1 LGGIIV
7 SPKQLRIGQISY
19 TNTLP
24 VYFFF
29 QEERF
34 QEKIDFIQQVP
45 AQLNEAMAKGAIDVG
60 PISSFSYA
68 EHQEHYLVLPGL
80 SISAKGKVRSIFL
93 FSKRPIEELN
103 GAKITMTNTSA
114 TSVNLLKII
123 MGKFLDHTVT
133 YETQAPVLEEMMAH
147 ADGALLIGDDALL
160 AYRNNKGYHVYDLAE
175 LWYRYTGHSMT
186 FAVWAV
192 RKEAI
197 RLHGDLLREVHAA
210 FLSSKER
217 SLRHLEQ
224 VVEDVHARFGGEK
237 SFWFEYFRGLCYDFT
252 EEQRAGLEYYYA
264 CAAELGL
271 LRAPVKVRLWE
282 EAAQQETL
290 R

>member
-1 LGGIIV
+1 M
-7 SPKQLRIGQISY
+7 SPKQLRIGQIKY

-29 QEERF
+29 DEARF
-34 QEKIDFIQQVP
+34 DDKIDFILQVP
-45 AQLNEAMAKGAIDVG
+45 AQLNAAMARGEIDVG

-68 EHQEHYLVLPGL
+68 EHHEQYLVLPGL
-80 SISAKGKVRSIFL
+80 SISAKRRVRSIYL
-93 FSKRPIEELN
+93 FSKRPIEELD
-103 GAKITMTNTSA
+103 GAHIALTNTSA

-123 MGKFLDHTVT
+123 LEKFLRYTVT
-133 YETQAPVLEEMMAH
+133 YQTQAPVLEEMLAH

-160 AYRNNKGYHVYDLAE
+160 AYRNNNGYHVYDLAE
-175 LWYRYTGHSMT
+175 LWYRYTGYSMT

-197 RLHGDLLREVHAA
+197 EKHPGLLRDVHAA
-210 FLSSKER
+210 FLESKER
-217 SLRHLEQ
+217 SLQHLEQ
-224 VVEDVHARFGGEK
+224 VVEAVTAQFGEEP
-237 SFWFEYFRGLCYDFT
+237 SSWFEYFRGLCYDFT
-252 EEQRAGLEYYYA
+252 EEERRGLEHYYA

-271 LRAPVKVRLWE
+271 LRSPVKVRIWE
-282 EAAQQETL
+282 EAVQPGST